1 LHFLKS
7 ALAPSLIRIS
17 RMISDLFLYMS
28 SLRLIILLIVA
39 IPALV
44 MIALIAC
51 AVWALVAIV
60 SEVAS

>member
-44 MIALIAC
+44 LVALIAC
-51 AVWALVAIV
+51 TLWTFAAVVH
-60 SEVAS
+60 EVAS